1 MITNAIIVESI
12 IVLKKRKILCQ
23 ILYSMSIILYF
34 RRIYT
39 EEKTKVVTA
48 AWRTELI
55 PFLAKLAICY
65 LI

>member
-1 MITNAIIVESI
+1 MITNAIIVESN